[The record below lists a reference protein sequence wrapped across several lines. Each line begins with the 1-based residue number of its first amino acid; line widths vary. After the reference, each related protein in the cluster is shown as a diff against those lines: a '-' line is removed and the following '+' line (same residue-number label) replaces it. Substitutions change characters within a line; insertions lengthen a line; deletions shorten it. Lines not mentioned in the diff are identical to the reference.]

1 MQHPPIARTGHKTM
15 RRIAATLNACAD
27 LAEHASLLPLPV
39 VWVVLWILRPAEAIA
54 RDFAVQAA
62 HDLYMR
68 DIERLCPSAI
78 PIHGDLSAQAVR
90 LAIELRM
97 LAAILSELAMPAGRD
112 TANSTACRVL
122 VAIGTGTLFIPVA
135 SSRALPDRQCYQD
148 SS

>member
-97 LAAILSELAMPAGRD
+97 LAAIVSELAVLAGSD
-112 TANSTACRVL
+112 TADTGYRVP
-122 VAIGTGTLFIPVA
+122 VAIGAGTLFIAVA
-135 SSRALPDRQCYQD
+135 SSRALPHRQCYQD